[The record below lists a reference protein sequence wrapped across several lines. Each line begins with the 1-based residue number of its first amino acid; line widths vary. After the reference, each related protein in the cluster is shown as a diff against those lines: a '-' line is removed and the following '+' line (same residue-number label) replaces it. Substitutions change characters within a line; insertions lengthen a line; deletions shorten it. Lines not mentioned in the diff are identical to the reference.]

1 MVNYRYENAFFEKNV
16 YFFLFQVIVDGKVV
30 KDKEG
35 LQMTQLAM
43 ARLYEFMVVLYA
55 IGIIFYFIDYFYKQV
70 KIRRYAFWLISTVW
84 VLQTLF
90 FLLYIVETKRFP
102 ILSLADGI
110 YFYAWLL
117 VTLSIIL
124 HCIVKVDLP
133 VFFINVLGFIFVTIH
148 LFVPERTENSLI
160 ESLESEMLFIHI
172 IFAIIS
178 YAAYT
183 LSFVFSVLYLILY
196 RILKEKKIS
205 KLWSRLPDLNQ
216 MGNWMTYSIL
226 VGVPIMLISLL
237 LGLEWAFLKLDS
249 LSLLDMKIVV
259 SFIITFVYFIILILN
274 RSKKLTGLNY
284 AWVQI
289 YAFLLVIINFF
300 LGSKLSNFHIWY

>member
-172 IFAIIS
+172 SFAIIS

>member
-55 IGIIFYFIDYFYKQV
+55 IGIILYFIDYFYKQV

-172 IFAIIS
+172 SFAIIS

>member
-1 MVNYRYENAFFEKNV
+1 M
-16 YFFLFQVIVDGKVV
+16 

-172 IFAIIS
+172 SFAIIS